1 MIMKR
6 YDIFVNKGFYTMRY
20 HKKKKKKDK
29 KGKADRLAKK
39 LQTLDIDEGVRIEES
54 SIQAKKIFVNKN
66 ASGIFVVQLAVN
78 NQKSSAIYDN
88 NDIKYFDSADQVIE
102 FVNSQFD
109 SRFTVIEY

>member
-1 MIMKR
+1 MVMNR
-6 YDIFVNKGFYTMRY
+6 YDIFVNKGFYTMGY
-20 HKKKKKKDK
+20 KKKKKDK

-109 SRFTVIEY
+109 SHFTVIEY

>member
-1 MIMKR
+1 MKR
-6 YDIFVNKGFYTMRY
+6 YDIFVNKGFYTMGY
-20 HKKKKKKDK
+20 HKKKKDK

-66 ASGIFVVQLAVN
+66 ASGTFVVQLAVLAVN
-78 NQKSSAIYDN
+78 NQKSSDN

>member
-6 YDIFVNKGFYTMRY
+6 YDIFVNKGFYTMGY
-20 HKKKKKKDK
+20 HKKKKDK

-78 NQKSSAIYDN
+78 NQKSFAIYDN

-102 FVNSQFD
+102 FVNSRFD

>member
-6 YDIFVNKGFYTMRY
+6 YDIFVSKRFYTMGY
-20 HKKKKKKDK
+20 HKKKKDK

-66 ASGIFVVQLAVN
+66 ASGTFVVQLAVLAVN
-78 NQKSSAIYDN
+78 NQKSSDN

>member
-6 YDIFVNKGFYTMRY
+6 YDIFVNKGFYTMGY

-29 KGKADRLAKK
+29 KGKADGLAKK